1 MSNLKK
7 AIQEEVSK
15 ILQSVE
21 STENEMDR
29 RNRKDRMQQADGG
42 ESGERWYTNESDGDV
57 EQKIRQIVAEEYE
70 TLRNDPETSIEYR
83 SGLRKFEASK
93 SDRWWKKDDGSVD
106 SKKIK
111 EVAKK
116 ATKKVVQEM
125 GGDTFRQRA
134 ENTRGFDG
142 LYQIFQD
149 MRRFLPGSDQVLQEM
164 AKAMGRESLEE
175 AITYIA
181 RMYDMQDIRRRA
193 KRARSTGDL
202 VELLD
207 QMERFR
213 GTENLI
219 NDLIQQMSNP
229 ELRNMID
236 HFDRLYID
244 QMPEYPNI

>member
-1 MSNLKK
+1 MSTLRKV
-7 AIQEEVSK
+7 IQEEMSK
-15 ILQSVE
+15 ILKKEGDVDLSG
-21 STENEMDR
+21 R
-29 RNRKDRMQQADGG
+29 GRKDRMKSPDSSREEQWYETKAKN
-42 ESGERWYTNESDGDV
+42 ERQVRDKVRDL
-57 EQKIRQIVAEEYE
+57 VAEEYE
-70 TLRNDPETSIEYR
+70 TLREEPKISINHR
-83 SGLRKFEASK
+83 SGLRSPDELNPSGN
-93 SDRWWKKDDGSVD
+93 RWWDNADPE
-106 SKKIK
+106 KIQ
-111 EVAKK
+111 EAARV
-116 ATKKVVQEM
+116 ATKKLINEI

-149 MRRFLPGSDQVLQEM
+149 MRRFLPGGEQLLQEI

-181 RMYDMQDIRRRA
+181 RMYDMQDIRQRA

-207 QMERFR
+207 HMERLR

-219 NDLIQQMSNP
+219 DDLIQQMSNP

-236 HFDRLYID
+236 QLDRLYID